1 MSYQKN
7 EMFYKEQYKW
17 TANANHDN
25 PDVRHGKDAKELD
38 RSEGYEMLDFINAL
52 AKDWKWENV
61 DLSSYHN
68 LERIIKTQV
77 PPHIHKH
84 EDIKRWIQLN
94 YREI

>member
-7 EMFYKEQYKW
+7 EMVYEEQYKW

-25 PDVRHGKDAKELD
+25 PHVRDGKEGMELN

-61 DLSSYHN
+61 DLSSYRN
-68 LERIIKTQV
+68 LERIIKNQV
-77 PPHIHKH
+77 PHHIHKH
-84 EDIKRWIQLN
+84 EEIKRWIELN
-94 YREI
+94 YRAI